1 MTIKDLERDLDKAT
15 RAAQAPFIH
24 DRERG
29 RRWEKV
35 AEIERDLAAAQA
47 AAEHE
52 LAGRGRR
59 RR

>member
-1 MTIKDLERDLDKAT
+1 MSIKDLERALDKAT

-24 DRERG
+24 DKERS
-29 RRWEKV
+29 RRWERV
-35 AEIERDLAAAQA
+35 ADIERDLAAAHA

-59 RR
+59 R